1 MRLAIWSAAGFNFVI
16 AIGQCLTVVVA
27 DNEAGAVVVNGPG
40 RREMRQAW
48 LRDLR
53 TDHEHAI

>member
-16 AIGQCLTVVVA
+16 AIGQCLPLWSRTM
-27 DNEAGAVVVNGPG
+27 NGAVVVNGPG